1 MNPIIYSIFNREFR
15 EAFRRVLDDA
25 RRRVSCWGQTDAAAR
40 AGVSGRRG
48 KYGAVQTR
56 RTSNSG
62 AAAYGE
68 LLATL
73 EDAPSL
79 DSPRR
84 LMYQVSTSVW
94 FDPTVCLA
102 DYDRRQQLQ
111 QQRLQL
117 WRKQITLLFSF
128 CIISSLHRVRKKS
141 LRYFRHDFDKLKPI
155 FIIFG
160 MSRPEYSLD

>member
-62 AAAYGE
+62 AAAHGE

-84 LMYQVSTSVW
+84 LMYQVSTSV
-94 FDPTVCLA
+94 
-102 DYDRRQQLQ
+102 
-111 QQRLQL
+111 
-117 WRKQITLLFSF
+117 
-128 CIISSLHRVRKKS
+128 
-141 LRYFRHDFDKLKPI
+141 
-155 FIIFG
+155 
-160 MSRPEYSLD
+160 